1 MRKQTIS
8 MIVAVGLLTAT
19 GCASQRVATK
29 KSSEPINRRE
39 AVHFDFGKA
48 KVRSQDR
55 STLDKVASW
64 IKRDK
69 KTVGILEGH
78 TDQIGSDRYNEILGE
93 NRARAVR
100 VYLRD
105 QGADPR
111 RVTVVSKGKKEPVV
125 KGRGRKAL
133 GPNRRVEI
141 LMTLTGSE

>member
-1 MRKQTIS
+1 MEIIGMRKQIVS
-8 MIVAVGLLTAT
+8 MMVTVGLLVTT

-29 KSSEPINRRE
+29 QSGEPVSRRE
-39 AVHFDFGKA
+39 TVHFDFGKA
-48 KVRSQDR
+48 AVRSQDR

-111 RVTVVSKGKKEPVV
+111 RVTVVSKGKKEPV
-125 KGRGRKAL
+125 R
-133 GPNRRVEI
+133 
-141 LMTLTGSE
+141 SEER